1 MSLFLTKHPVNLR
14 DSTLTESCVNF
25 TKHHYLMWR
34 DGWAS
39 FIPFVAQFF
48 FPSLFSPTL
57 PETSLLH
64 KVFHS
69 FFALHTIVWAAWV
82 VGHYSLFFFFFTRK
96 KKTFQRPI
104 SVPCSLVWQEE
115 YGYMCGRKKETFLE
129 SLRTG
134 SALSPVKA
142 GVEHWESNDFKAY

>member
-39 FIPFVAQFF
+39 FIPFIAQFF

-82 VGHYSLFFFFFTRK
+82 VGHYSLFFFFFHKKEENISEAYLCPLLTCVTRG
-96 KKTFQRPI
+96 
-104 SVPCSLVWQEE
+104 VWVHVWQKERNVPGIPE
-115 YGYMCGRKKETFLE
+115 NWVCTFSCESRGR
-129 SLRTG
+129 
-134 SALSPVKA
+134 AL
-142 GVEHWESNDFKAY
+142 GEQWF